1 MRSRNTIYLDHQA
14 TTPVDRRVFGEMAEY
29 FCKLFGNPHSL
40 DHFIGWQASQ
50 AVESA
55 AARIA
60 GWVGADADEIIFT
73 SGATEANNHALLG
86 LGRQATGGNRHRVLL
101 SAVEHKCVL
110 EAGRV
115 LRDQYGFSVELIP
128 VNCEGAVD
136 LSALEGILG
145 DDVLLVSVM
154 AVNNEIGTI
163 QDIEAIAHLAWG
175 HGAIFHCDAAQAPVA
190 IDVHGLARN
199 ADLMSLSGHKMYGP
213 QGIGVL
219 YARRD
224 LHCRLEPLI
233 YGGGQQNGLRSGT
246 LPVAL
251 CAGMAAA
258 AELLGDIEAEQAR
271 SRLRGRRDRFVKR
284 LAGLPWETALNGANF
299 EGRHPGN
306 ASICFRGFSA
316 EDILQALQP
325 RLAASTGSACT
336 TGIPEPSHVLRAIGL
351 STEDAE
357 ATVRFS
363 LGFDTTD
370 SDVDEAVGLISEA
383 LTRLHAI

>member
-1 MRSRNTIYLDHQA
+1 MSGY
-14 TTPVDRRVFGEMAEY
+14 FGD
-29 FCKLFGNPHSL
+29 LFGNPHSS
-40 DHFIGWQASQ
+40 DHSIGWQASR

-60 GWVGADADEIIFT
+60 SRLGADPDEIIFT

-86 LGRQATGGNRHRVLL
+86 LGRRATGGNRRRVLL

-115 LRDQYGFSVELIP
+115 LRDRYGFSVELIP
-128 VNCEGAVD
+128 VSPDGTVD
-136 LSALEGILG
+136 LSALEGTLG

-163 QDIEAIAHLAWG
+163 QDIKAIGRLARE
-175 HGAIFHCDAAQAPVA
+175 HGAIVHCDAAQAPVA
-190 IDVHGLARN
+190 IDLHGLASD
-199 ADLMSLSGHKMYGP
+199 ADLVSLSGHKMHGP

-251 CAGMAAA
+251 CVGMAAA
-258 AELLGDIEAEQAR
+258 AELLGAVEAEQAR
-271 SRLRGRRDRFVKR
+271 SRLRRRRDRFVAR
-284 LAGLPWETALNGANF
+284 LTALPWETALNGANS
-299 EGRHPGN
+299 ETRHPGN

-351 STEDAE
+351 SVEDAE

-383 LTRLHAI
+383 LARLHAT

>member
-1 MRSRNTIYLDHQA
+1 MSQ
-14 TTPVDRRVFGEMAEY
+14 Y
-29 FCKLFGNPHSL
+29 FCDLFGNPHSS
-40 DHFIGWQASQ
+40 DHFVGWRASD
-50 AVESA
+50 AIESA

-60 GWVGADADEIIFT
+60 RKLGGDPDEIIFT

-86 LGRQATGGNRHRVLL
+86 LGRRATRSNRRRVLL

-115 LRDQYGFSVELIP
+115 LRDRYGYSVELIP
-128 VNCEGAVD
+128 VSCDGAVD
-136 LSALEGILG
+136 LSALTESLG

-154 AVNNEIGTI
+154 AVNNEIGTV
-163 QDIEAIAHLAWG
+163 QDIEDIARLARQ
-175 HGAIFHCDAAQAPVA
+175 HGALVHTDAAQAPVA
-190 IDVHGLARN
+190 IDVHGLACH
-199 ADLMSLSGHKMYGP
+199 ADLVSLSGHKMHGP

-219 YARRD
+219 YARRE
-224 LHCRLEPLI
+224 LHSQLEPLI

-251 CAGMAAA
+251 CVGMAAA
-258 AELLGDIEAEQAR
+258 IELLDGTEAEHAR
-271 SRLRGRRDRFVKR
+271 LRLRGRRDRFVAR
-284 LAGLPWETALNGANF
+284 LFELPWKTALNGANSDA
-299 EGRHPGN
+299 RHPGN
-306 ASICFRGFSA
+306 ASIRFPGFSA
-316 EDILQALQP
+316 EDLLQVLQP

-351 STEDAE
+351 SAEDAD

-370 SDVDEAVGLISEA
+370 SDVNEAVRLINEA
-383 LTRLHAI
+383 LNSLHAT

>member
-14 TTPVDRRVFGEMAEY
+14 TTPVDRRVIDEMSPY
-29 FCKLFGNPHSL
+29 FCNLFGNPHSS
-40 DHFIGWQASQ
+40 DHSIGWQASH

-55 AARIA
+55 ATRIA
-60 GWVGADADEIIFT
+60 GWLGADADEIIFT

-86 LGRQATGGNRHRVLL
+86 LGRRAAGSNRRRVLL

-115 LRDQYGFSVELIP
+115 LRDHYGFSVELIP

-136 LSALEGILG
+136 LSALEGILSN
-145 DDVLLVSVM
+145 DVLLVSVM
-154 AVNNEIGTI
+154 AVNNEIGTVE
-163 QDIEAIAHLAWG
+163 DIEAIARLAWG

-190 IDVHGLARN
+190 IDVHGLASN
-199 ADLMSLSGHKMYGP
+199 ADLLSLSGHKMHGP

-219 YARRD
+219 YVRRD

-251 CAGMAAA
+251 CVGMAAA
-258 AELLGDIEAEQAR
+258 AGLLGGVEAEQAR
-271 SRLRGRRDRFVKR
+271 SRLRDCRDKFVKR

-299 EGRHPGN
+299 EARHPGN

-351 STEDAE
+351 SAEDAE

-363 LGFDTTD
+363 LGFGTTD

-383 LTRLHAI
+383 LTRLHAT

>member
-1 MRSRNTIYLDHQA
+1 MVGY
-14 TTPVDRRVFGEMAEY
+14 FGD
-29 FCKLFGNPHSL
+29 LFGNPHSS
-40 DHFIGWQASQ
+40 DHFFGWQASH
-50 AVESA
+50 AVETA
-55 AARIA
+55 AARVA
-60 GWVGADADEIIFT
+60 ARLGVDPDEIIFT

-86 LGRQATGGNRHRVLL
+86 LGRRAAGGTRHRVLL

-115 LRDQYGFSVELIP
+115 LRDRYGFSVELIP
-128 VNCEGAVD
+128 VNCEGVVD
-136 LSALEGILG
+136 LSALEGTLS

-163 QDIEAIAHLAWG
+163 QDIEAIARLARK
-175 HGAIFHCDAAQAPVA
+175 HGVIVHCDAAQAPVA
-190 IDVHGLARN
+190 MDVDGVAYH
-199 ADLMSLSGHKMYGP
+199 ADLVSLSGHKMHGP

-219 YARRD
+219 YASRE
-224 LHCRLEPLI
+224 LHCRLEPII

-251 CAGMAAA
+251 CVGMAAA
-258 AELLGDIEAEQAR
+258 ADLAGNIEASQAR
-271 SRLRGRRDRFVKR
+271 SQLRDRRDRFVAR
-284 LAGLPWETALNGANF
+284 LAGLPWETALNGVNSDA
-299 EGRHPGN
+299 RHPGN
-306 ASICFRGFSA
+306 ASVCFRGFSA
-316 EDILQALQP
+316 QDILQALQP

-351 STEDAE
+351 SPEDAE

-370 SDVDEAVGLISEA
+370 SDVDEAVSLLCEV
-383 LTRLHAI
+383 LTNLQAT

>member
-1 MRSRNTIYLDHQA
+1 MTK
-14 TTPVDRRVFGEMAEY
+14 Y
-29 FCKLFGNPHSL
+29 FCDLFGNPHSS
-40 DHFIGWQASQ
+40 DHSIGWQASH
-50 AVESA
+50 AIETA
-55 AARIA
+55 AERVA
-60 GWVGADADEIIFT
+60 GRLGADADEIVFT

-86 LGRQATGGNRHRVLL
+86 LACRAAGGSRNRILI

-115 LRDQYGFSVELIP
+115 LRDRYGFLVELVP
-128 VNCEGAVD
+128 VNRNGMVD
-136 LSALEGILG
+136 LSALEGALR
-145 DDVLLVSVM
+145 DDVLVVSVM

-163 QDIEAIAHLAWG
+163 QDIEAIGRLARE
-175 HGAIFHCDAAQAPVA
+175 HGAVVHCDAAQAPVA
-190 IDVHGLARN
+190 IDIDGLAFH
-199 ADLMSLSGHKMYGP
+199 ADLVSLSGHKMHGP

-219 YARRD
+219 YARRE
-224 LHCRLEPLI
+224 LHRRLEPLI

-251 CAGMAAA
+251 CVGMAAA
-258 AELLGDIEAEQAR
+258 AEILGRAEAEQDR
-271 SRLRGRRDRFVKR
+271 SRLRARRDRFVAR
-284 LAGLPWETALNGANF
+284 LLGLPWETSLNGANSD
-299 EGRHPGN
+299 ERHPGN

-316 EDILQALQP
+316 QDILQALQP

-363 LGFDTTD
+363 LGFNTTD
-370 SDVDEAVGLISEA
+370 ADLDEAVGLISEA
-383 LTRLHAI
+383 LSSLHAS